1 VRNRT
6 PARPSI
12 GDGDAMAFTLG
23 DANMQNHSKPKTTD
37 VAVLSLF
44 FLIAGFV
51 TLSGVLGPLP
61 LWFR

>member
-1 VRNRT
+1 
-6 PARPSI
+6 
-12 GDGDAMAFTLG
+12 MAFTFG
-23 DANMQNHSKPKTTD
+23 DANMQNHSKTKATD

-51 TLSGVLGPLP
+51 TMSGVLGPLP